1 MAVSRRRTERFYLTL
16 LLGAIIGIIL
26 VIALFWA
33 GHDLYSRWQERRLVR
48 RAVYAIEH
56 GDDTTASL
64 AARTVLGLRPASAP
78 AARIMAELAE
88 KAGNRAALD
97 WRRKVTLLEPR
108 SVEDALAWARCAL
121 QFNDIATAER
131 ALSLID
137 EPDRQR
143 AGYHAVAALLAQ
155 ARREEDKAD
164 IEWAE
169 AVRRAPEEKAYQL
182 QLGMLRLRSSNED
195 RHAAGKAILTA
206 LRSDPKQRAVA
217 TRALIVDGAARH
229 ENSQLL
235 ERARDLQ
242 SYPEA
247 TLSDSLLYL
256 DLLHQLQDPQFL
268 SYLTDLE
275 TSAGAEPARLAA
287 LIEWM
292 NRHNLNLLALDFLK
306 GMPPDDLEKW
316 PVPLAVADLYVHL
329 KDWRKVE
336 SLTKDANWRQGDFLR
351 HAYLARA
358 LRGQEKPA
366 GVEREWAIAQKQ
378 ASGQAESLVT
388 LARLAA
394 DWNWQKETLELLWM
408 LTKYPEKE
416 RDALQELYQRSID
429 TEDTVGL
436 YRVLVRLI
444 EIEPNDSRLQNNLAQ
459 VSLLLNA
466 DVERAQK
473 MAVELYRKDG
483 ANPAYA
489 STYAFALLTKGD
501 RAGALRVMSQLNESQ
516 LREPSVAVYYGVV
529 LATSGNSAK
538 AREYLKIAAT
548 GKLLPEERQLIARTE
563 SSLK

>member
-1 MAVSRRRTERFYLTL
+1 MAVSRRRTERFYLKL

-33 GHDLYSRWQERRLVR
+33 GHDLYSRWQERRLVQ

-78 AARIMAELAE
+78 AARVMAELAE

-97 WRRKVTLLEPR
+97 WRRKVALLEPR
-108 SVEDALAWARCAL
+108 SVEDSLAWARCAL

-182 QLGMLRLRSSNED
+182 QLGMLRQRSSNED
-195 RHAAGKAILTA
+195 RHAAGKAILTG
-206 LRSDPKQRAVA
+206 LRSDPKQRAAA

-235 ERARDLQ
+235 ELARDLR

-292 NRHNLNLLALDFLK
+292 NRNNLNLLALDFLK
-306 GMPPDDLEKW
+306 GMPPDDLGKW

-329 KDWRKVE
+329 KEWRKVE

-366 GVEREWAIAQKQ
+366 AVEREWAIAQKQ

-436 YRVLVRLI
+436 HRVLVRLA
-444 EIEPNDSRLQNNLAQ
+444 EIDPDDSRLQNNLAQ

-473 MAVELYRKDG
+473 MAAELYRKERS
-483 ANPAYA
+483 NPAYA
-489 STYAFALLTKGD
+489 STYAFALLTTGD
-501 RAGALRVMSQLNESQ
+501 RAGALRVMTELNESQ
-516 LREPSVAVYYGVV
+516 LREPSVAVYYGVI
-529 LATSGNSAK
+529 LAASGNSDK
-538 AREYLKIAAT
+538 AREYLKLAAT
-548 GKLLPEERQLIARTE
+548 AKLLPEERQLLARTE